1 MGYICI
7 GDVHVMQKQK
17 WSVKRWVCYGSLSDK
32 NFGKKKICFCLVST
46 VLKRIWPHSVLLF
59 HVGIRKENYQIQ
71 RKWRWW
77 WMRNT
82 VHYTTFQVSFCE
94 TYSNNPFL
102 SFCLSLCKFPSF
114 YLSLVYFSLSLS
126 PSLLICSC
134 WRAEEPKIQHILVD
148 SGRCI
153 ICFSFFFFFALL
165 AFLGFS
171 YLTSLTFVPSSSFP
185 NHC

>member
-1 MGYICI
+1 MKNIIKRQVYGLYMYRGCTCDAKAEVKCEEMG
-7 GDVHVMQKQK
+7 MLWEFLWQKF
-17 WSVKRWVCYGSLSDK
+17 WE
-32 NFGKKKICFCLVST
+32 KKKICFCLVST

-59 HVGIRKENYQIQ
+59 QVGIRKENYQIQ

-82 VHYTTFQVSFCE
+82 VHYITFQVSFCE

-126 PSLLICSC
+126 L
-134 WRAEEPKIQHILVD
+134 LVD
-148 SGRCI
+148 
-153 ICFSFFFFFALL
+153 L
-165 AFLGFS
+165 
-171 YLTSLTFVPSSSFP
+171 
-185 NHC
+185 